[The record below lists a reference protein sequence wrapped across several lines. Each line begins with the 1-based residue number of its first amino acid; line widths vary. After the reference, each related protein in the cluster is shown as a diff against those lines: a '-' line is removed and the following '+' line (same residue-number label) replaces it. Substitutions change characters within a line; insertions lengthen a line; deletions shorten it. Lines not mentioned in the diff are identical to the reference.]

1 MHRRLAE
8 PRADSVRK
16 HSSPALGRTY
26 CRGPGFGNHNV
37 YYAVMEISDWIFSP
51 RCRYNHR

>member
-37 YYAVMEISDWIFSP
+37 YYAVMEISDWIFFP
-51 RCRYNHR
+51 RC